1 MNAKLLGCIV
11 VLVAIAHIALF
22 QIVDQLRKFGQPRRA
37 PPPEPSFTT
46 TTYRYRNDQGKDVK
60 VVQEFKISTQFADP
74 EVLKTLPPPPV
85 AQTQAPSQGE

>member
-1 MNAKLLGCIV
+1 MNTKLLACIV
-11 VLVAIAHIALF
+11 ALVAVAHLALF
-22 QIVDQLRKFGQPRRA
+22 QIVDQLRKFGQPRPA

-46 TTYRYRNDQGKDVK
+46 TTFRYRDSKGQDVK

-85 AQTQAPSQGE
+85 ASRP

>member
-1 MNAKLLGCIV
+1 MNSKLLACIV
-11 VLVAIAHIALF
+11 VVVAVAHLALF
-22 QIVDQLRKFGQPRRA
+22 QIIDQLRKFGKPRPA

-46 TTYRYRNDQGKDVK
+46 TTFRYRNDQGHDVK

-85 AQTQAPSQGE
+85 AKQ